1 MYISRNSTSLCK
13 VRDSQCE
20 STNLSANM
28 PDTNIEMKFD
38 VFVIMLHSFTIQS
51 LNVSAYFS
59 DFNYRSCQKYIKVQ
73 NLAVHY
79 LLGFLYCV

>member
-1 MYISRNSTSLCK
+1 
-13 VRDSQCE
+13 
-20 STNLSANM
+20 M

-59 DFNYRSCQKYIKVQ
+59 DFNYRSRQKYIKVQ
-73 NLAVHY
+73 SLYITCSDFCIVFEPTNSS
-79 LLGFLYCV
+79 LLSTEHKFHNISLVYKTEQL